1 MNKCQFALALFIG
14 IQIGIRLPASKKA
27 ADHYKN
33 SVGAQVVERLAT
45 FTANRINDSFFN
57 SREDLLKEGRNE

>member
-1 MNKCQFALALFIG
+1 MNNCQIVLVLFVG
-14 IQIGIRLPASKKA
+14 IQIGIRLPAAKKA

-33 SVGAQVVERLAT
+33 SVGSKVVEHLAT

-57 SREDLLKEGRNE
+57 SSANPYNKESG